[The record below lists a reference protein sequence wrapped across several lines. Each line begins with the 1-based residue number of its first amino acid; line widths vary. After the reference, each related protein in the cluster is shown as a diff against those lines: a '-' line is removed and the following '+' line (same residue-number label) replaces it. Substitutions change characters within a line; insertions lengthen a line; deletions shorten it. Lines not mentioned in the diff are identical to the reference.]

1 MIRALLIAFGFITF
15 SQAAVS
21 DTIYYCTG
29 TELVQVKDH
38 QAETFKPQN
47 FKFSVNS
54 DVIKFGKGGWFN
66 KTVDKIT
73 YWLDETFW
81 KVGNDTTIIQF
92 KDGDFHSASVYS
104 SSNLA
109 IIITAKC
116 DNFE

>member
-21 DTIYYCTG
+21 DTIYHCTG
-29 TELVQVKDH
+29 TELVRVKDH

-54 DVIKFGKGGWFN
+54 NEIKFGKGGWFN
-66 KTVDKIT
+66 KSVDKIT
-73 YWLDETFW
+73 YWLDETDW
-81 KVGNDTTIIQF
+81 RAANDATITHF
-92 KDGDFHSASVYS
+92 EDGDFYSASVYLS
-104 SSNLA
+104 SDLA
-109 IIITAKC
+109 ILITAKC